1 MTDAYEL
8 LLKVFYSKV
17 LKSKILAN
25 VDELLRKLDFP

>member
-17 LKSKILAN
+17 LKSKILATAG
-25 VDELLRKLDFP
+25 ELLRQLDFP